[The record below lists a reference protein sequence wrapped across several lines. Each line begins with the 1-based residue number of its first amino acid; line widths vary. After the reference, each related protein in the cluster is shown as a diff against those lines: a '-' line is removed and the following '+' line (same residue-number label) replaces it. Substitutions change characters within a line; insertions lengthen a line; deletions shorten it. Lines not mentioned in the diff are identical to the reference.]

1 MPLRLLQL
9 PLWHAHT
16 GLLGRLRTARELV
29 AGTASAL
36 AHLTP
41 TQARIYCAWW
51 ARCLARQSHC
61 VSPTLDQLYAE
72 HEADRRLFGGWEF
85 PSEWVQSINPLL
97 IIFLTGT
104 LRHPF
109 GGEA

>member
-1 MPLRLLQL
+1 MV
-9 PLWHAHT
+9 
-16 GLLGRLRTARELV
+16 G
-29 AGTASAL
+29 
-36 AHLTP
+36 
-41 TQARIYCAWW
+41 
-51 ARCLARQSHC
+51 LARHSHF
-61 VSPTLDQLYAE
+61 VSSTLDQLYAE